1 MMMHMDAYATSQEMW
16 GDSNGYETGQEGM
29 RDFKVSRRISV
40 LNHLKEL
47 WLKASSS

>member
-1 MMMHMDAYATSQEMW
+1 MMMYMDAYASSQETW
-16 GDSNGYETGQEGM
+16 GDSNGYKPGREGM

-47 WLKASSS
+47 WLKASSN